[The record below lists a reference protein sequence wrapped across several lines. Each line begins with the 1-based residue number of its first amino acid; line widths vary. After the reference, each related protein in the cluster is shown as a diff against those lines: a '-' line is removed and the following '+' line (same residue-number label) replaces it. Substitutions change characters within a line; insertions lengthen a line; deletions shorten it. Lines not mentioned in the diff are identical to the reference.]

1 MEQTSKDQAQ
11 YEKMTKTP
19 VSKLIISLAI
29 PTTVSMLVSSIYNM
43 ADTFFVSKLG
53 TSATGA
59 VGIVFSLM
67 AIVQAVGFT
76 LGMGAGSTISRLLG
90 QQKQKQANIIG
101 STAFFS
107 AIGFGLLLTI
117 FGLAFVDGLMHLL
130 GATPTILPYARGYAQ
145 YILFG
150 APVMCAS
157 FVLNNILRSEGK
169 AALSM
174 IGLTL
179 GGVLNMVLDPIF
191 IFTLGLGISGAAIA
205 TLISQCVSFAI
216 LLYCFLA
223 GKSITKLS
231 VKHIARTVG
240 PYVQII
246 KIGFPSLCRQGLAS
260 IATVALNVN
269 AAVYGDAA
277 VAAMSIVGRVFMFIQ
292 SVMLGI
298 GQGFQPVSGY
308 NYGARKYDR
317 VRQAYWFTVKAG
329 FILMTSLCVL
339 GFLFAPQVVALFRK
353 DDLDV
358 IQIGALAFRA
368 QCVAL
373 PLMSLSMPTNM
384 LMQST
389 GKSMEATIL
398 ACSRQGIFFLP
409 LILVL
414 PQMFG
419 LLGVQLA
426 QPLADALT
434 LAISAVFLVRFMR
447 KLKVEEQEAKAQEAQ
462 QSHEIDA
469 EPVKEI

>member
-1 MEQTSKDQAQ
+1 MEQKTRDQAQ
-11 YEKMTKTP
+11 YEKMTQTP

-29 PTTVSMLVSSIYNM
+29 PTTISMLVTSIYNM

-59 VGIVFSLM
+59 VGIVMSLM
-67 AIVQAVGFT
+67 AIIQAVGFT

-90 QQKQKQANIIG
+90 QQKQKEANVIG

-107 AIGFGLLLTI
+107 ALAFGLLLTI
-117 FGLAFVDGLMHLL
+117 FGLSFVDGLMDLL

-157 FVLNNILRSEGK
+157 FVLNNLLRAEGK

-174 IGLTL
+174 VGLTL
-179 GGVLNMVLDPIF
+179 GGVLNIGLDPVFIFVLD
-191 IFTLGLGISGAAIA
+191 LGISGAAIA
-205 TLISQCVSFAI
+205 TLISQCVSFSI
-216 LLYCFLA
+216 LLFCFLS

-231 VKHIARTVG
+231 IRSVSRQIG

-260 IATVALNVN
+260 IANVALNVN
-269 AAVYGDAA
+269 AAIYGDAA

-298 GQGFQPVSGY
+298 GQGFQPVAGY
-308 NYGARKYDR
+308 NYGAAKYDR
-317 VRQAYWFTVKAG
+317 VKKSYWFTVKAG
-329 FILMTSLCVL
+329 FTLMTSLCVI
-339 GFLFAPQVVALFRK
+339 GFLFAPQIMALFRK

-358 IQIGALAFRA
+358 IAIGTLAFRA

-373 PLMSLSMPTNM
+373 PLMSLSIPTNM

-389 GKSMEATIL
+389 GKSLEATIL
-398 ACSRQGIFFLP
+398 ACARQGIFYLP
-409 LILVL
+409 IILILPRMVD
-414 PQMFG
+414 
-419 LLGVQLA
+419 LLGIQLA
-426 QPLADALT
+426 QPLSDALT
-434 LAISAVFLVRFMR
+434 VVISAIFLVRFMR
-447 KLKVEEQEAKAQEAQ
+447 KLKDEEAGKREQTA
-462 QSHEIDA
+462 
-469 EPVKEI
+469 

>member
-67 AIVQAVGFT
+67 AIIQAVGFT

-191 IFTLGLGISGAAIA
+191 I
-205 TLISQCVSFAI
+205 
-216 LLYCFLA
+216 FLA

-434 LAISAVFLVRFMR
+434 LATSAVFLVRFMR